1 MWLIY
6 MKIMLMPANESL
18 KIVSL
23 LLNHGRSHTIL
34 LYPCKRFGPRKHF

>member
-6 MKIMLMPANESL
+6 MEIMLMSAHESL

-23 LLNHGRSHTIL
+23 LLNHGRSRTIL